1 MVHSNKDDLSQ
12 NEAEK
17 QVHDGQEGPFTPQQ
31 MRALKLLTGTMGV
44 MIIIC
49 VILLG
54 IGLSRQTAKL
64 SATDVV
70 PEIALPASAE
80 IKAMSANG
88 ADGVWLYI
96 SDDKGE
102 SVRYI
107 HSSGKPGRVINITRP

>member
-1 MVHSNKDDLSQ
+1 
-12 NEAEK
+12 
-17 QVHDGQEGPFTPQQ
+17 

-64 SATDVV
+64 SATEVA

-96 SDDKGE
+96 SDNEGE

>member
-17 QVHDGQEGPFTPQQ
+17 QAHDGQEGPFTPKQ

-96 SDDKGE
+96 SDDEGE

-107 HSSGKPGRVINITRP
+107 SSSGKPGRVINITRP